1 MNMVDFLLP
10 HLKKIPELER
20 VIEENNIK
28 NKNISKVLLLAGLVF
43 FIYYSLSSLFYDQKN
58 MDIYLNYFKD
68 IKSNSSNFLFIQAP
82 GYASLLKDKLQS
94 SGSEVY
100 TFVINCTKNTYQ
112 EYENSLFDILG
123 EDTLDYINDY
133 LDIAP
138 NNS

>member
-94 SGSEVY
+94 SGSQVY
-100 TFVINCTKNTYQ
+100 AFVSNCIKNTYQ
-112 EYENSLFDILG
+112 EYETSLFDILG